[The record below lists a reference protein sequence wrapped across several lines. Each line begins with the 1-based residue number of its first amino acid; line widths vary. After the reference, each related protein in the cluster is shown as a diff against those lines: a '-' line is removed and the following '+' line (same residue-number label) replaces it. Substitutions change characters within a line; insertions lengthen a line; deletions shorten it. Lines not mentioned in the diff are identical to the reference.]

1 VKLLTIGFL
10 AFAAV
15 VLSSQ
20 IACTATRGVDKDN
33 VSLPRPL
40 AVCEPLPPATDPDFL
55 THLTAFMNAFCYKTE
70 NWQHDAQVRTSDSVH
85 PYVRLWYSPAL
96 FKWMTE
102 GRVTNVPDGA
112 MVVKEQYQSL
122 DSPLMGWTVM
132 VKDSKVSWD
141 GWYWGDLVYPSPPNP
156 NALIPQP
163 SEGCAE
169 PQVIFNGVGLPCL
182 NCHASAIDNQGTYS
196 STAYLSAHSSAG
208 LRSSRPTVDMHH
220 VILAAEEALAI
231 EAGLPPTFT
240 GLSLEDVF
248 GDFDVRQPVPCMV
261 SQALDHVVSA
271 GQPVGGPAEFLTS
284 DQCSSCH
291 DASGTLFTRTPNMIY
306 QPPASPPSAQPP
318 PPLNLSTYGEWRFSM
333 MGLAGRDPVF
343 LAQLDTESTLHAKLA
358 GKPDGAAF
366 VQDTCLKCHA
376 VMGQRQYHIDKGSA
390 PTTLFTRDQLQD
402 PNSKYGAL
410 GRDGV
415 SCAVCHHMS
424 ADNLGDASTFTGNF
438 IIGAPGEVYGPYP
451 SDSDTS
457 GAKVGDSVIPLP
469 MENALGITPKFAA
482 HVSDAKM
489 CASCHTI
496 ILPVYDAD
504 GNQVIENGQPKVDY
518 EQTTFLEWQNSKFSN
533 TACQTCHMR
542 TNYDHQPLQFK
553 IANIEDNTFPAI
565 PETGPSTRL
574 PDNDLILEE
583 RTRYPRHD
591 LLGINLFTM
600 EMFDQFRTDLGLYK
614 FNPDLPNPFYKE
626 LFGQRTAVANAIA
639 QAQSETARVSILSV
653 SKVAGILK
661 ADVKV
666 QNLTGH
672 DFPSGVSFRRAFV
685 NFQVLDAHGKVLW
698 ASGNTN
704 SEGVIVD
711 TSGKPLMSEFFS
723 PAQQTYQ
730 PHFWSG
736 SPITND
742 HQVQIYEE
750 LVADPQGLLT
760 TSFLSLDH
768 KVKDNRLQPQ
778 GMSPTGPNFD
788 LTAPVG
794 VGGDPN
800 YTDESGTS
808 VVRYEIPVPYRAAIV
823 RATLYYQSIPPYYL
837 RQRATEGQGPD
848 TARLVNFARELD
860 VNRYQEIRNWKLQ
873 IATSGP
879 ITIE

>member
-1 VKLLTIGFL
+1 MKLLVIGFL
-10 AFAAV
+10 TLAAV
-15 VLSSQ
+15 AFCWK
-20 IACTATRGVDKDN
+20 IADAGTGSGGAND
-33 VSLPRPL
+33 VSFPRPV
-40 AVCEPLPPATDPDFL
+40 AACGTLPPATDPDFL

-70 NWQHDAQVRTSDSVH
+70 KWQHDAQVRTSDAVH

-96 FKWMTE
+96 FDWMTE

-122 DSPLMGWTVM
+122 NSPLMGWTVM

-141 GWYWGDLVYPSPPNP
+141 GWYWGDLLYPSPPNP
-156 NALIPQP
+156 NALTPQP
-163 SEGCAE
+163 NEGCAE

-196 STAYLSAHSSAG
+196 STAYISAHSGAG
-208 LRSSRPTVDMHH
+208 VRSTQPTVDMHH
-220 VILAAEEALAI
+220 VISATEETLAI
-231 EAGLPPTFT
+231 KAGLPPAFV
-240 GLSLEDVF
+240 GLSLGNVF
-248 GDFDVRQPVPCMV
+248 DNFEVPQPVPCMV

-271 GQPVGGPAEFLTS
+271 GQTVGGPSQFVTS
-284 DQCSSCH
+284 DQCSPCH

-306 QPPASPPSAQPP
+306 QPPASAPSVQSPPA
-318 PPLNLSTYGEWRFSM
+318 LNLSTYGEWRFSM

-358 GKPDGAAF
+358 GKPDGPAF
-366 VQDTCLKCHA
+366 VQDTCFKCHA
-376 VMGQRQYHIDKGSA
+376 VMGQRQYHIDNGVK

-424 ADNLGDASTFTGNF
+424 ADSLGDPSTYTGNF
-438 IIGAPGEVYGPYP
+438 IVGAPGEVYGPYP
-451 SDSDTS
+451 SDPDPT
-457 GAKVGDSVIPLP
+457 GAKIGDSVIPLP
-469 MENALGITPKFAA
+469 MENALGITPKFGA

-542 TNYDHQPLQFK
+542 TNYDRQPLRFK

-591 LLGINLFTM
+591 LLGINLFAM

-614 FNPDLPNPFYKE
+614 FNPDLPNPYYKE

-639 QAQSETARVSILSV
+639 QAQSETAQVSILSADK
-653 SKVAGILK
+653 SAGMLN
-661 ADVKV
+661 AEVKV

-685 NFQVLDAHGKVLW
+685 NFQVLDTHGTVLW

-704 SEGVIVD
+704 SAGVIVD
-711 TSGKPLMSEFFS
+711 TAGKPLMTEFFG
-723 PAQQTYQ
+723 PAQQTFQ
-730 PHFWSG
+730 PHFWG
-736 SPITND
+736 GNPITND

-768 KVKDNRLQPQ
+768 KVKDNRLQPE

-800 YTDESGTS
+800 YMDESGTS
-808 VVRYEIPVPYRAAIV
+808 VVRYEIPVSDRAAMV

-837 RQRATEGQGPD
+837 QQRATEGQGPD
-848 TARLVNFARELD
+848 TERLVSFARKLD
-860 VNRYQEIRNWKLQ
+860 VNRYQEIRDWKLE

-879 ITIE
+879 IIIQ